1 MCFIDYFS
9 NEKIEFKKK
18 INHLSY
24 IYDLIIDQNNKSAES
39 LKYFIN
45 FKEERFK
52 KVKNM
57 YIYNLVETVKKLLND
72 KYIVLKK
79 KYFYFYDLSEE
90 EKIRKTFFIPI
101 KEEDLIEKI
110 RKHPDI
116 RQRKNKYEKEKSSK
130 FWSFKENQNYPDIY
144 QPDDSSSVK
153 STKTSESVKTV
164 VEDLNIDKSM
174 IDVPDP
180 SLLNNLEN

>member
-116 RQRKNKYEKEKSSK
+116 TQRKN
-130 FWSFKENQNYPDIY
+130 
-144 QPDDSSSVK
+144 
-153 STKTSESVKTV
+153 
-164 VEDLNIDKSM
+164 
-174 IDVPDP
+174 
-180 SLLNNLEN
+180 